1 MNLLAKISTGADQ
14 RSARLAGIGL
24 MVLSVF
30 MFSFGDALGKFI
42 VATYSVGQLLLLRG
56 AAALIVLSPSIWRS
70 RREFWRLPR
79 PRLQLLRAILSTLE
93 VAAFFLA
100 TVYLPLADV
109 ITYYLAAPI
118 FVTALS
124 AIVLREQVGWRR
136 WSAVLIGFCG
146 VLIALRPSAQT
157 FSWPAMIALAG
168 SMTFAV
174 LMLITRSLRATPDIV
189 LASTQFMGTFAF
201 GAVLAPF
208 GWIAPAAGSLVFFVA
223 AGCVSVCALL
233 CVNRSLK
240 LAPASVVVPY
250 QYSMIIWAVMFGYA
264 AFGDTPSIATIAG
277 AAIIIGAGFYIFLR
291 ERDLGRD
298 ETVVSPPVA

>member
-1 MNLLAKISTGADQ
+1 MNLLAKISITTDQ

-24 MVLSVF
+24 MVLAVF

-56 AAALIVLSPSIWRS
+56 AAALIVLSPLIWRG
-70 RREFWRLPR
+70 RQEFWRLQR
-79 PRLQLLRAILSTLE
+79 PWLQLLRAILSTLE

-136 WSAVLIGFCG
+136 WSAILIGFCG

-157 FSWPAMIALAG
+157 ISWPAVIALAG
-168 SMTFAV
+168 SLSFAV

-189 LASTQFMGTFAF
+189 LASPQFVGTFAL
-201 GAVLAPF
+201 GALMSPF
-208 GWIAPAAGSLVFFVA
+208 GWVTPGLGSLGLFAA
-223 AGCVSVCALL
+223 AGCISVSALL

-250 QYSMIIWAVMFGYA
+250 QYSMIVWAVMFGYVV
-264 AFGDTPSIATIAG
+264 FGDVPHMATILG
-277 AAIIIGAGFYIFLR
+277 AAVIIGAGLYIFLR
-291 ERDLGRD
+291 ERSLGRA
-298 ETVVSPPVA
+298 EAVASPPV